1 MTEKW
6 DSDQQEVDVTNTLR
20 RLNSGSVNIGKL
32 QTTSVGVKDMGT
44 NQYGVFYMVFFM
56 FTFFLRYT

>member
-20 RLNSGSVNIGKL
+20 RLNSGSVNVGKL
-32 QTTSVGVKDMGT
+32 HTTSVGVKDMGT
-44 NQYGVFYMVFFM
+44 NQYGVFFM
-56 FTFFLRYT
+56 FF

>member
-20 RLNSGSVNIGKL
+20 RLNSGSVNVGKL
-32 QTTSVGVKDMGT
+32 HTTSVGVKDMGT
-44 NQYGVFYMVFFM
+44 NQYGVFYMFFFM
-56 FTFFLRYT
+56 FTFF

>member
-20 RLNSGSVNIGKL
+20 RLNSGSVNVGKL
-32 QTTSVGVKDMGT
+32 HTISVGVKDMET
-44 NQYGVFYMVFFM
+44 NQYGVFFM
-56 FTFFLRYT
+56 FFKCLLLL